1 VTGCCED
8 DNEPLSS
15 IKFLP
20 LFFEL
25 MTEFILVENTGVETS
40 RDIFS
45 SLLLLPVLFTA
56 PKM

>member
-1 VTGCCED
+1 
-8 DNEPLSS
+8 
-15 IKFLP
+15 
-20 LFFEL
+20 